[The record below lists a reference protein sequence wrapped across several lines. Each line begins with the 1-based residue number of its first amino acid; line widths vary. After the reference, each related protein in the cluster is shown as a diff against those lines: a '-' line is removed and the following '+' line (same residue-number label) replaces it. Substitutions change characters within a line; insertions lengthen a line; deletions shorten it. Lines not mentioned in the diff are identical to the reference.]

1 MLLTWNVLSIS
12 ALIALPNPL
21 GDYKPPQDT
30 TAEEVCSR
38 H

>member
-12 ALIALPNPL
+12 ALIAPNAL
-21 GDYKPPQDT
+21 GDYKPPQDI